1 VKITIIGGGA
11 MGEAIVRGVLAGES
25 LAPQDIRVCDIDSSR
40 LATLRKT
47 YNIKPGKDYESAL
60 KDAELVILAVK
71 PQNLPGLLGDLQG
84 KIKKGQLV
92 LSIIA
97 GAKIDTIAKGL
108 DHYQI
113 VRAMP
118 NTPAQIGV
126 GMTAWTASDK
136 VTSKQKK
143 LAQTILDALG
153 EEVYFSDEKY
163 IDMATAVSGSG
174 PAYLFYIIEG
184 LIDAAVRIGLPRE
197 TAGEL
202 VMETVLGAALLA
214 KQSPKSP
221 QELRKQVTSP
231 GGTTAAGIAVLE
243 SGRFKELLAETVA
256 AAHKRAKEL
265 GSK

>member
-1 VKITIIGGGA
+1 
-11 MGEAIVRGVLAGES
+11 MGEAIIRGILAKGS
-25 LAPQDIRVCDIDSSR
+25 LAPQDISVCDIDTSR
-40 LATLRKT
+40 LETLKKT
-47 YNIKPGKDYESAL
+47 YKIKPGKNYESAI
-60 KDAELVILAVK
+60 KDAELVVLAVK
-71 PQNLPGLLGDLQG
+71 PQSLPKLLPDLKG
-84 KIKKGQLV
+84 IVNKGQLV
-92 LSIIA
+92 VSIIA

-108 DHYQI
+108 DHQQI

-126 GMTAWTASDK
+126 GITAWTASDK

-153 EEVYFSDEKY
+153 EEIYFSDERY

-174 PAYLFYIIEG
+174 PAYIFYMIEG

-202 VMETVLGAALLA
+202 VLETVLGAALLA

-243 SGRFKELLAETVA
+243 NGKFKELLASAVA
-256 AAHKRAKEL
+256 AAHKRAREL
-265 GSK
+265 GGK

>member
-11 MGEAIVRGVLAGES
+11 MGEAMIRGILAKGS
-25 LAPQDIRVCDIDSSR
+25 LPPQDISVCDIDSSR
-40 LATLRKT
+40 LETLKKT
-47 YNIKPGKDYESAL
+47 YHIKPGKNYESAL
-60 KDAELVILAVK
+60 KDAELVVLAVK
-71 PQNLPGLLGDLQG
+71 PQNLSGLLSDLKG
-84 KIKKGQLV
+84 MVRKGQLV

-97 GAKIDTIAKGL
+97 GAKIDTIANGL
-108 DHYQI
+108 DHQQI

-126 GMTAWTASDK
+126 GITAWTASGK

-153 EEVYFSDEKY
+153 EEIYVADERY

-174 PAYLFYIIEG
+174 PAYIFYMIEG

-197 TAGEL
+197 TAGDL
-202 VMETVLGAALLA
+202 VLETVLGAALLA
-214 KQSPKSP
+214 KQTSQSP
-221 QELRKQVTSP
+221 QELRRKVTSP

-243 SGRFKELLAETVA
+243 SGKFKELLAETVA

-265 GSK
+265 GGK

>member
-1 VKITIIGGGA
+1 VKIAILGGGA
-11 MGEAIVRGVLAGES
+11 MGEAIIRGVLAVGSIPPE
-25 LAPQDIRVCDIDSSR
+25 DISVCDIDASR
-40 LATLRKT
+40 LDTLKKT
-47 YNIKPGKDYESAL
+47 YKVKTVKDYNSAIN
-60 KDAELVILAVK
+60 DAELVVLAVK
-71 PQNLPGLLGDLQG
+71 PQTLPALIPDIKG

-97 GAKIDTIAKGL
+97 GAKIATISKGL
-108 DHYQI
+108 GHDQI

-126 GMTAWTASDK
+126 GMTAWTASAK
-136 VTSKQKK
+136 VTTKQKK

-174 PAYLFYIIEG
+174 PAYVFYMIEG
-184 LIDAAVRIGLPRE
+184 LIDAAVRVGLPRE
-197 TAGEL
+197 AAGEL
-202 VMETVLGAALLA
+202 VLETVLGAALLA

-231 GGTTAAGIAVLE
+231 GGTTAAGIDVLE
-243 SGRFKELLAETVA
+243 SGKFKELLAETVA

-265 GSK
+265 GGK

>member
-1 VKITIIGGGA
+1 
-11 MGEAIVRGVLAGES
+11 MGEAMIRGILAKGS
-25 LAPQDIRVCDIDSSR
+25 LSPQDISVCDIDTSR
-40 LATLRKT
+40 LETLKRT
-47 YNIKPGKDYESAL
+47 YHIKPGKNYESAL
-60 KDAELVILAVK
+60 KDAELVVLAVK
-71 PQNLPGLLGDLQG
+71 PQSLPNLLPDLKG
-84 KIKKGQLV
+84 TLRKGQLV

-97 GAKIDTIAKGL
+97 GANINTIAKGL
-108 DHYQI
+108 DHKQI

-126 GMTAWTASDK
+126 GITAWTASNK

-143 LAQTILDALG
+143 LAQTILEALG
-153 EEVYFSDEKY
+153 EEIYVADEGY

-174 PAYLFYIIEG
+174 PAYVFYMIEG
-184 LIDAAVRIGLPRE
+184 LIDAAVRVGLPRE
-197 TAGEL
+197 AAGEL
-202 VMETVLGAALLA
+202 VLETVLGAALLA

-243 SGRFKELLAETVA
+243 SGKFKELLADTVA

-265 GSK
+265 GGK

>member
-11 MGEAIVRGVLAGES
+11 MGEAIIRGILARGS
-25 LAPQDIRVCDIDSSR
+25 LSPRYICVCDIDNSR
-40 LATLRKT
+40 LATLKKA
-47 YNIKPGKDYESAL
+47 YNIKPDKKYESAL
-60 KDAELVILAVK
+60 KDADLVVLAVK
-71 PQNLPGLLGDLQG
+71 PQNLPGLLPDLKG
-84 KIKKGQLV
+84 TVKKGQLV

-97 GAKIDTIAKGL
+97 GAKIDTIARGL
-108 DHYQI
+108 DHQQI

-126 GMTAWTASDK
+126 GITAWTASEK

-143 LAQTILDALG
+143 LAQTTLDALG
-153 EEVYFSDEKY
+153 EEIYVADERY

-174 PAYLFYIIEG
+174 PAYVFYMIEG
-184 LIDAAVRIGLPRE
+184 LIDAAVHIGLPRE
-197 TAGEL
+197 TASEL
-202 VMETVLGAALLA
+202 VLETVLGAALLA
-214 KQSPKSP
+214 KQTPKSP

-243 SGRFKELLAETVA
+243 SGKFKELLAETVA

-265 GSK
+265 GGK

>member
-1 VKITIIGGGA
+1 VKIAIIGGGA
-11 MGEAIVRGVLAGES
+11 MGEAIIRGVLAAGS
-25 LAPQDIRVCDIDSSR
+25 ICPQDICVCDIDASR
-40 LATLRKT
+40 LKTLKKT
-47 YNIKPGKDYESAL
+47 YSIKPGKDYKSAI

-71 PQNLPGLLGDLQG
+71 PQTLPTLLHDLKGNL
-84 KIKKGQLV
+84 KKGQLM

-97 GAKIDTIAKGL
+97 GAKIATIARGL
-108 DHYQI
+108 GRDQI

-126 GMTAWTASDK
+126 GITAWTASDK
-136 VTSKQKK
+136 VTTKQKK
-143 LAQTILDALG
+143 LARTILDALG
-153 EEVYFSDEKY
+153 EEVFFSDEKY

-174 PAYLFYIIEG
+174 PAYVFYMIEG
-184 LIDAAVRIGLPRE
+184 LIDAAVKIGLPHE
-197 TAGEL
+197 AAGEL

-243 SGRFKELLAETVA
+243 SGKFKELLAETVA
-256 AAHKRAKEL
+256 AAHRRAKEL
-265 GSK
+265 GGK

>member
-11 MGEAIVRGVLAGES
+11 MGEAIIRGILAKGS
-25 LAPQDIRVCDIDSSR
+25 LSPSDISVCDIDTTR
-40 LATLRKT
+40 LAALKKT
-47 YNIKPGKDYESAL
+47 YNIKPAKNYESAL
-60 KDAELVILAVK
+60 KDAELVVLAVK
-71 PQNLPGLLGDLQG
+71 PQNLPGLLPDLKG
-84 KIKKGQLV
+84 MVKKGQLV

-108 DHYQI
+108 DHHQI

-126 GMTAWTASDK
+126 GITAWTASEK
-136 VTSKQKK
+136 VTTKQKK

-174 PAYLFYIIEG
+174 PAYFFYMIEG
-184 LIDAAVRIGLPRE
+184 LIDAAVRIGLSRK

-202 VMETVLGAALLA
+202 VLETVLGAALLA

-231 GGTTAAGIAVLE
+231 GGTTAAGIAILE
-243 SGRFKELLAETVA
+243 SGKFKALLADTVA